1 MIFVYPAKKELKPF
15 YGYLRIFIGMN
26 CRIVLFMQTV
36 FVAFRSLMNQ
46 SSAESE
52 VMLNEFSKPF
62 VVLTGNRKKKN
73 LSSQF
78 AF

>member
-1 MIFVYPAKKELKPF
+1 MVFVYPAEKELKPF

-26 CRIVLFMQTV
+26 CSIVLFIQAV
-36 FVAFRSLMNQ
+36 FVTFRSLMNQ